1 MRTFG
6 ACGGCERTPCT
17 PPGYGPGFLTR
28 LTLRTSALEANMSGN
43 KEETA
48 EGGSLTRTLKETMIR
63 PFWCFFQADN
73 EFMVSVPV

>member
-1 MRTFG
+1 MK
-6 ACGGCERTPCT
+6 
-17 PPGYGPGFLTR
+17 
-28 LTLRTSALEANMSGN
+28 GN

-63 PFWCFFQADN
+63 PLWCLFQANN